1 MMPKRVAYGEGYSDG
16 SGWKQFLSVD
26 AEDGKAMV
34 ELSGADAHLSLDD
47 LWWLVKAAMA
57 AREALGMDK
66 LVLDGPSPTTVTAE
80 PK

>member
-1 MMPKRVAYGEGYSDG
+1 MRPKRVAYGERYSDN

-34 ELSGADAHLSLDD
+34 ELSGTDAHLSLED
-47 LWWLVKAAMA
+47 LWWLVRAAME

-66 LVLDGPSPTTVTAE
+66 LLPEPPTVNGE
-80 PK
+80 S